1 MDLSHLFAYFRQG
14 QLYVRKEIHNMLG
27 GQEQGGISTPRSA
40 PCVFLFRKERASGYV
55 EDDGWQLDGFYHF
68 TGEGQSFD
76 MEMTRGNKAVRD
88 HRRAGKVLMLFES
101 VKNEAGVYR
110 FQGFMNCV
118 DYYHKDI
125 DALGNVR
132 RIYVFR
138 LAPIE
143 TYPTSHLL
151 SQSKIAT
158 HFLDLRSL
166 ALEVNAPLAVSKF
179 GHYLGPA
186 SDSLHLNYEENQRN
200 EYHQRVLTLTKYV
213 IQRANGF
220 CECCGY
226 PAPFYC
232 ENQNPYLEIH
242 YLHGVGDYGIDK
254 PSNLIAL
261 CPTCHRKAHAG
272 KDKRNIS
279 AHLDA
284 AAANVENAL
293 DKGIL
298 KLVTAAIIIDDTQRI
313 LAAQRKTGDL
323 AGYWEFP
330 GGQVKPGETLEQ
342 CLTREIYEE
351 LSLEITDVTPFMMVD
366 YDYGTF
372 FMRLYSFLCKA
383 RGTPVLREHAQIEWL
398 EREDLRS
405 LDWVP
410 ADVTIAEGLCNDFN
424 L

>member
-166 ALEVNAPLAVSKF
+166 ALEVNAPLAVIKF

-186 SDSLHLNYEENQRN
+186 SDSLHVNYEENQRN
-200 EYHQRVLTLTKYV
+200 EYHQRILTLT
-213 IQRANGF
+213 A
-220 CECCGY
+220 
-226 PAPFYC
+226 
-232 ENQNPYLEIH
+232 
-242 YLHGVGDYGIDK
+242 
-254 PSNLIAL
+254 
-261 CPTCHRKAHAG
+261 
-272 KDKRNIS
+272 
-279 AHLDA
+279 
-284 AAANVENAL
+284 
-293 DKGIL
+293 
-298 KLVTAAIIIDDTQRI
+298 
-313 LAAQRKTGDL
+313 
-323 AGYWEFP
+323 
-330 GGQVKPGETLEQ
+330 
-342 CLTREIYEE
+342 
-351 LSLEITDVTPFMMVD
+351 
-366 YDYGTF
+366 
-372 FMRLYSFLCKA
+372 
-383 RGTPVLREHAQIEWL
+383 
-398 EREDLRS
+398 
-405 LDWVP
+405 
-410 ADVTIAEGLCNDFN
+410 
-424 L
+424 